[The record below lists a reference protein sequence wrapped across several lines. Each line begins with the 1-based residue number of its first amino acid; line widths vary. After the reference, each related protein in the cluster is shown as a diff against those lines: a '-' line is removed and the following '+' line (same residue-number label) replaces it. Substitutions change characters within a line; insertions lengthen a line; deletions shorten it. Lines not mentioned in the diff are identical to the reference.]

1 MKRFLVLFKYPDQL
15 VIPDE
20 KDNRNEV
27 IISQVI
33 SKLREGVVAL
43 DNYDEIHDLEIDNEN
58 DDPNP
63 VIENSTIFEIRLL
76 MDNEIVDFHDG
87 GEDVY
92 YYVLED
98 LELNKPEI
106 TYIYTAG
113 DLPLIKTVIGIDIN
127 YPVVPND
134 NLLPDDLL

>member
-1 MKRFLVLFKYPDQL
+1 MRRFLVLFKYLDHL

-27 IISQVI
+27 VINQVI

-43 DNYDEIHDLEIDNEN
+43 ENYDEIHDLEIDNEN
-58 DDPNP
+58 DNQTP
-63 VIENSTIFEIRLL
+63 VIENATIFEIRLL
-76 MDNEIVDFHDG
+76 MDDEIVDFHDG

-113 DLPLIKTVIGIDIN
+113 DLPLMKTVIGIDIN

-134 NLLPDDLL
+134 NLLPNDLL

>member
-1 MKRFLVLFKYPDQL
+1 MRRFLVLFKYLGQL
-15 VIPDE
+15 EIPEE

-27 IISQVI
+27 VISQVI

-43 DNYDEIHDLEIDNEN
+43 DIYDEIHDLEIDNEN
-58 DDPNP
+58 DDQTSI
-63 VIENSTIFEIRLL
+63 IENSTIFEIRLL
-76 MDNEIVDFHDG
+76 MDDEIIDFHDG

-106 TYIYTAG
+106 SYIYTAG
-113 DLPLIKTVIGIDIN
+113 DLPLMKTVIGIDIN
-127 YPVVPND
+127 YPVVPNN